1 MGAETKVD
9 LTRGSW
15 RCDICSLAR
24 GASPLRRSL
33 PRARHRTV
41 SSGLHTPRHYTLA
54 PTLVHRLLSKV
65 AGTPLTVLLHRPK
78 RAYSGTAW
86 GLRCFAN
93 VYVAC
98 PSSG

>member
-33 PRARHRTV
+33 PRARHRAV

-65 AGTPLTVLLHRPK
+65 AGIPLIVLLRQPK
-78 RAYSGTAW
+78 RAYSGAAW
-86 GLRCFAN
+86 GLRRF
-93 VYVAC
+93 VRMYVAC